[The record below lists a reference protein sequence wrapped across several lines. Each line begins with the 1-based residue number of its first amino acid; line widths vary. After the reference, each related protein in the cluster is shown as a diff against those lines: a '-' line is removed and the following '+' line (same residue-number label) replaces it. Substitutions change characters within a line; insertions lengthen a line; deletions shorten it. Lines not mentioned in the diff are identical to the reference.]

1 MAASYSNGAGY
12 REGPGSQVEALSIT
26 VSPVPGSWESRG
38 HQDKMWHAAHVN
50 QARGAKTQETSAL
63 AWLAVRAPRQPGTSL
78 WPCLHGHG
86 YFIRPAWPYL
96 IMSLM
101 EEGEALAKI
110 QTSSVCISLRGI
122 TICKHDKNRFFC
134 TNREDVD

>member
-1 MAASYSNGAGY
+1 
-12 REGPGSQVEALSIT
+12 
-26 VSPVPGSWESRG
+26 
-38 HQDKMWHAAHVN
+38 MWHAAHVN

-78 WPCLHGHG
+78 WPCLHGNG

-122 TICKHDKNRFFC
+122 TICKHAKSGSFVQTGKTWTENLSRNERRSGRSTWTSQVRRAALVQSC
-134 TNREDVD
+134 HLALSV